1 MKTIVFVIVFNFIF
15 VTLAVADPLEQSRIE
30 LEAQKKI
37 HVSNSVKLSASESN
51 QFWGVYSE
59 YERDLGRATSAM
71 FDLIRKF
78 SEGYQNNSIS
88 DQNAANMLA
97 EFFRIEAQKLQVK
110 QSYLSRFQAILP
122 NKKVLQF
129 YQIDNKV
136 DTLIRCDVAKR
147 LPLIKTE

>member
-1 MKTIVFVIVFNFIF
+1 MKTLIIVVVFYFVIATI
-15 VTLAVADPLEQSRIE
+15 AVADPLEQSRIE

-37 HVSNSVKLSASESN
+37 HVSNSLNLTASESN
-51 QFWGVYSE
+51 QFWGIYSE
-59 YERDLGRATSAM
+59 YERDLGRTTSAM
-71 FDLIRKF
+71 FELIRKF
-78 SEGYQNNSIS
+78 SAGYQNNSIS
-88 DQNAANMLA
+88 DQSAANMLA

-110 QSYLSRFQAILP
+110 QSYLPRFQEILP

-136 DTLIRCDVAKR
+136 DSLIRCDVAKR